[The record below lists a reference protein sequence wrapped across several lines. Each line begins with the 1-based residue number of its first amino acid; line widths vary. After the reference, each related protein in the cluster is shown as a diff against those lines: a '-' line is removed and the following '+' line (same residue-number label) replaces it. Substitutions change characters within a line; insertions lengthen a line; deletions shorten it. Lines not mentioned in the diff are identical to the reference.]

1 MSCWDGDS
9 HHSSGFAKL
18 LWEIIFITPVR
29 ETLISKIGDV
39 YLIGS
44 ICSLLDA
51 FVQKQEV
58 PSFVCC
64 MCCRCFRLSQ
74 WKLQPQAEG

>member
-18 LWEIIFITPVR
+18 LWEIIFITLVR
-29 ETLISKIGDV
+29 NTDFKNWYV

-58 PSFVCC
+58 PSFVSLLHVLW
-64 MCCRCFRLSQ
+64 MFQ
-74 WKLQPQAEG
+74 T